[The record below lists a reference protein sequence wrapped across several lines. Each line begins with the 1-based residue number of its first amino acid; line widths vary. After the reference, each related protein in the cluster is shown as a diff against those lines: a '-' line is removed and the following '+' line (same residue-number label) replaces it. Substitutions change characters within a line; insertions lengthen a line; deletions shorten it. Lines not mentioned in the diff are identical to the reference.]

1 MTEFDTTEPSFY
13 SDKLVPELLKEI
25 KKLTKQVKLGEQSYK
40 ELRND
45 YNKVYLR
52 NIDVDTALRSE
63 KQSSKFWKRISF
75 GLGALLIGF
84 LILGSI

>member
-25 KKLTKQVKLGEQSYK
+25 KKLSKQVRLGEQSLR
-40 ELRND
+40 ELRNE
-45 YNKVYLR
+45 YTKLHLS

>member
-1 MTEFDTTEPSFY
+1 MTEFDSTEPSFY

-25 KKLTKQVKLGEQSYK
+25 KKLTKQVKLGDQRLQEKDKSYNSLYLSYSET
-40 ELRND
+40 ELL
-45 YNKVYLR
+45 LR
-52 NIDVDTALRSE
+52 KE